1 MGNNFLISITII
13 FLILYFPRLIG
24 WFGWIFPQ
32 KKLSCEKKHRFALIV
47 PARDEGRAVLP
58 LFQSIKEQSYGR
70 ECTKEAG
77 ERLFDTYV
85 IVKNPHDEVIEYA
98 KEIDAKVYVDEE
110 QKSKGDCL
118 DYCIRHIL
126 MSGRKYDGYMIVDAD
141 CRLDADFM
149 KNMNDAL
156 ESGAQV
162 ITARK
167 LVGNYTMNDASAYN
181 NISCGISKN
190 ADIKNRNIAN
200 CNIINDSII
209 NDSIINGNIVN
220 SNMINN
226 NITNDSISDKIN
238 ECSHNVRSMTAC
250 NHITCQNG
258 LIWSIID
265 ELGNRF
271 KSAMGF
277 TTMLIT
283 TGILIRGDLVEEWGG
298 WNYRQT
304 LTEDMELLRDCACKG
319 IRTFHYSYA
328 KLYLEEAPSHAD
340 TNKRRTRW
348 MTGMVEA
355 DRLYCR
361 ELFKRHGLWA
371 FADNYYIL
379 SLWIV
384 YAYIGTLSAAVFFNI
399 ITLNFWQAAAAFLL
413 IYTAFFALSVMAVL
427 ADWKNIGLSSVKK
440 LWLMLMHP
448 FFYMEYI
455 FIVVRAVLG
464 LKPKSWEKIGRVQY

>member
-32 KKLSCEKKHRFALIV
+32 KKLSCDRKHRFALIV

-141 CRLDADFM
+141 CRLDYDFM

-167 LVGNYTMNDASAYN
+167 LVGNY
-181 NISCGISKN
+181 
-190 ADIKNRNIAN
+190 
-200 CNIINDSII
+200 
-209 NDSIINGNIVN
+209 
-220 SNMINN
+220 
-226 NITNDSISDKIN
+226 KIN

-258 LIWSIID
+258 IIWSIID

-277 TTMLIT
+277 TTMPIT

-361 ELFKRHGLWA
+361 ELFKRHGMWA

-384 YAYIGTLSAAVFFNI
+384 YAYIGTLFAAVFFNI
-399 ITLNFWQAAAAFLL
+399 ITLNFWQAAAAFIL

-427 ADWKNIGLSSVKK
+427 ADWKNIGLSLAGK
-440 LWLMLMHP
+440 LGLMLMHP

-455 FIVVRAVLG
+455 FIVARAVLG

>member
-167 LVGNYTMNDASAYN
+167 LVGNY
-181 NISCGISKN
+181 
-190 ADIKNRNIAN
+190 
-200 CNIINDSII
+200 
-209 NDSIINGNIVN
+209 
-220 SNMINN
+220 
-226 NITNDSISDKIN
+226 KIN

-277 TTMLIT
+277 TTMPIT

-355 DRLYCR
+355 DRIYCR
-361 ELFKRHGLWA
+361 ELFKRHGMWA

-399 ITLNFWQAAAAFLL
+399 ITLNFWQAVAAFLL
-413 IYTAFFALSVMAVL
+413 IYIAFFALSVMAVL
-427 ADWKNIGLSSVKK
+427 ADWKNIGLSLAGK
-440 LWLMLMHP
+440 LGLMLMHP

-455 FIVVRAVLG
+455 FIVARAVLG

>member
-1 MGNNFLISITII
+1 MGNKFLISITII

-70 ECTKEAG
+70 ECKKEATD
-77 ERLFDTYV
+77 RLFDTYV
-85 IVKNPHDEVIEYA
+85 IVKNPHDEVIDYA
-98 KEIDAKVYVDEE
+98 KEIDARVYVDEE

-167 LVGNYTMNDASAYN
+167 LVGNY
-181 NISCGISKN
+181 
-190 ADIKNRNIAN
+190 
-200 CNIINDSII
+200 
-209 NDSIINGNIVN
+209 
-220 SNMINN
+220 
-226 NITNDSISDKIN
+226 KIN

-277 TTMLIT
+277 TTMPIT

-319 IRTFHYSYA
+319 IKTFHYSYA

-340 TNKRRTRW
+340 TNKRRIRW

-355 DRLYCR
+355 DRLYYR

-413 IYTAFFALSVMAVL
+413 IYTAFFVLSVMAVL
-427 ADWKNIGLSSVKK
+427 ADWKNIGLSLAGK
-440 LWLMLMHP
+440 LGLMLMHP

-455 FIVVRAVLG
+455 FIVARAVLG

>member
-1 MGNNFLISITII
+1 MGNKFLISITII

-167 LVGNYTMNDASAYN
+167 LVGNY
-181 NISCGISKN
+181 
-190 ADIKNRNIAN
+190 
-200 CNIINDSII
+200 
-209 NDSIINGNIVN
+209 
-220 SNMINN
+220 
-226 NITNDSISDKIN
+226 KIN

-277 TTMLIT
+277 TTMPIT

-328 KLYLEEAPSHAD
+328 KFYLEEAPSHAD

-361 ELFKRHGLWA
+361 ELFKRHGMWA

-399 ITLNFWQAAAAFLL
+399 ITLNFWQAAAAFIL

-427 ADWKNIGLSSVKK
+427 ADWKNIGLSLAGK
-440 LWLMLMHP
+440 LGLMLMHP

-455 FIVVRAVLG
+455 FIVARAVLG

>member
-1 MGNNFLISITII
+1 MGNKFLISITII

-32 KKLSCEKKHRFALIV
+32 KKLSCDRKHRFALIV

-167 LVGNYTMNDASAYN
+167 LVGNY
-181 NISCGISKN
+181 
-190 ADIKNRNIAN
+190 
-200 CNIINDSII
+200 
-209 NDSIINGNIVN
+209 
-220 SNMINN
+220 
-226 NITNDSISDKIN
+226 KIN

-258 LIWSIID
+258 LIWSVID

-277 TTMLIT
+277 TTMPIT

-355 DRLYCR
+355 DRIYCR
-361 ELFKRHGLWA
+361 ELFKRHGMWA

-413 IYTAFFALSVMAVL
+413 IYIAFFALSVMAVL
-427 ADWKNIGLSSVKK
+427 ADWKNIGLSLAGK
-440 LWLMLMHP
+440 LGLMLMHP

-455 FIVVRAVLG
+455 FIVARAVLG

>member
-167 LVGNYTMNDASAYN
+167 LVGNY
-181 NISCGISKN
+181 
-190 ADIKNRNIAN
+190 
-200 CNIINDSII
+200 
-209 NDSIINGNIVN
+209 
-220 SNMINN
+220 
-226 NITNDSISDKIN
+226 KIN

-258 LIWSIID
+258 LIWSVID

-277 TTMLIT
+277 TTMPIT
-283 TGILIRGDLVEEWGG
+283 TGILIREDLVEEWGG

-355 DRLYCR
+355 DRIYCR
-361 ELFKRHGLWA
+361 ELFKRHGMWA

-399 ITLNFWQAAAAFLL
+399 ITLNFWQAVAAFLL
-413 IYTAFFALSVMAVL
+413 IYIAFFALSVMAVL
-427 ADWKNIGLSSVKK
+427 ADWKNIGLSLAGK
-440 LWLMLMHP
+440 LGLMLMHP

-455 FIVVRAVLG
+455 FIVARAVLG

>member
-1 MGNNFLISITII
+1 MGNKFLISITII

-167 LVGNYTMNDASAYN
+167 LVGNY
-181 NISCGISKN
+181 
-190 ADIKNRNIAN
+190 
-200 CNIINDSII
+200 
-209 NDSIINGNIVN
+209 
-220 SNMINN
+220 
-226 NITNDSISDKIN
+226 KIN

-258 LIWSIID
+258 LIWSVID

-277 TTMLIT
+277 TTMPIT

-361 ELFKRHGLWA
+361 ELFKRHGMWA

-413 IYTAFFALSVMAVL
+413 IYIAFFALSVMAVL
-427 ADWKNIGLSSVKK
+427 ADWKNIGLSLAGK
-440 LWLMLMHP
+440 LGLMLMHP

-455 FIVVRAVLG
+455 FIVARAVLG

>member
-1 MGNNFLISITII
+1 MGNKFLISITII

-32 KKLSCEKKHRFALIV
+32 KKLSCDRKHRFALIV

-167 LVGNYTMNDASAYN
+167 LVGNY
-181 NISCGISKN
+181 
-190 ADIKNRNIAN
+190 
-200 CNIINDSII
+200 
-209 NDSIINGNIVN
+209 
-220 SNMINN
+220 
-226 NITNDSISDKIN
+226 KIN

-258 LIWSIID
+258 IIWSIID

-277 TTMLIT
+277 TTMPIT

-361 ELFKRHGLWA
+361 ELFKRHGMWA

-413 IYTAFFALSVMAVL
+413 IYIAFFALSVMAVL
-427 ADWKNIGLSSVKK
+427 ADWKNIGLSLAGK
-440 LWLMLMHP
+440 LGLMLMHP

-455 FIVVRAVLG
+455 FIVARAVLG

>member
-167 LVGNYTMNDASAYN
+167 LVGNY
-181 NISCGISKN
+181 
-190 ADIKNRNIAN
+190 
-200 CNIINDSII
+200 
-209 NDSIINGNIVN
+209 
-220 SNMINN
+220 
-226 NITNDSISDKIN
+226 KIN

-413 IYTAFFALSVMAVL
+413 IYIAFFALSVMAVL
-427 ADWKNIGLSSVKK
+427 ADWKNIGLSLAGK
-440 LWLMLMHP
+440 LGLMLMHP

-455 FIVVRAVLG
+455 FIVARAVLG

>member
-32 KKLSCEKKHRFALIV
+32 KKLSCDRKHRFALIV

-126 MSGRKYDGYMIVDAD
+126 MSGRKYDGYIIVDAD

-167 LVGNYTMNDASAYN
+167 LVGNY
-181 NISCGISKN
+181 
-190 ADIKNRNIAN
+190 
-200 CNIINDSII
+200 
-209 NDSIINGNIVN
+209 
-220 SNMINN
+220 
-226 NITNDSISDKIN
+226 KIN

-277 TTMLIT
+277 TTMPIT
-283 TGILIRGDLVEEWGG
+283 TGILVRGDLVEEWGG

-361 ELFKRHGLWA
+361 ELFKRHGMWA

-413 IYTAFFALSVMAVL
+413 IYIAFFALSVMAVL
-427 ADWKNIGLSSVKK
+427 ADWKNIGLSLAGK
-440 LWLMLMHP
+440 LGLMLMHP

-455 FIVVRAVLG
+455 FIVARAVLG

>member
-1 MGNNFLISITII
+1 MGNKFLISITII

-32 KKLSCEKKHRFALIV
+32 KKLSYEKKHRFALIV

-70 ECTKEAG
+70 ECKKEATD
-77 ERLFDTYV
+77 RLFDTYV
-85 IVKNPHDEVIEYA
+85 IVKNPYDEVIDYA
-98 KEIDAKVYVDEE
+98 KEIDARVYVDEE

-167 LVGNYTMNDASAYN
+167 LVGNY
-181 NISCGISKN
+181 
-190 ADIKNRNIAN
+190 
-200 CNIINDSII
+200 
-209 NDSIINGNIVN
+209 
-220 SNMINN
+220 
-226 NITNDSISDKIN
+226 KIN

-277 TTMLIT
+277 TTMPIT

-319 IRTFHYSYA
+319 IKTFHYSYA

-340 TNKRRTRW
+340 TNKRRIRW

-355 DRLYCR
+355 DRLYYR

-413 IYTAFFALSVMAVL
+413 IYTAFFVLSVMAVL
-427 ADWKNIGLSSVKK
+427 ADWKNIGLSLAGK
-440 LWLMLMHP
+440 LGLMLMHP

-455 FIVVRAVLG
+455 FIVARAVLG

>member
-32 KKLSCEKKHRFALIV
+32 KKLSCDRKHRFALIV

-167 LVGNYTMNDASAYN
+167 LVGNY
-181 NISCGISKN
+181 
-190 ADIKNRNIAN
+190 
-200 CNIINDSII
+200 
-209 NDSIINGNIVN
+209 
-220 SNMINN
+220 
-226 NITNDSISDKIN
+226 KIN

-258 LIWSIID
+258 LIWSVID

-277 TTMLIT
+277 TTMPIT

-361 ELFKRHGLWA
+361 ELFKRHGMWA

-413 IYTAFFALSVMAVL
+413 IYIAFFALSVMAVL
-427 ADWKNIGLSSVKK
+427 ADWKNIGLSLAGK
-440 LWLMLMHP
+440 LGLMLMHP

-455 FIVVRAVLG
+455 FIVARAVLG

>member
-167 LVGNYTMNDASAYN
+167 LVGNY
-181 NISCGISKN
+181 
-190 ADIKNRNIAN
+190 
-200 CNIINDSII
+200 
-209 NDSIINGNIVN
+209 
-220 SNMINN
+220 
-226 NITNDSISDKIN
+226 KIN

-277 TTMLIT
+277 TTMPIT

-361 ELFKRHGLWA
+361 ELFKRHGMWA

-399 ITLNFWQAAAAFLL
+399 ITLNFWQAAAAFIL

-427 ADWKNIGLSSVKK
+427 ADWKNIGLSLAGK
-440 LWLMLMHP
+440 LGLMLMHP

-455 FIVVRAVLG
+455 FIVARAVLG

>member
-1 MGNNFLISITII
+1 MGNKFLISITII

-32 KKLSCEKKHRFALIV
+32 KKLSCDRKHRFALIV

-156 ESGAQV
+156 EIGAQV

-167 LVGNYTMNDASAYN
+167 LVGNY
-181 NISCGISKN
+181 
-190 ADIKNRNIAN
+190 
-200 CNIINDSII
+200 
-209 NDSIINGNIVN
+209 
-220 SNMINN
+220 
-226 NITNDSISDKIN
+226 KIN

-258 LIWSIID
+258 IIWSIID

-277 TTMLIT
+277 TTMPIT

-361 ELFKRHGLWA
+361 ELFKRHGMWA

-399 ITLNFWQAAAAFLL
+399 ITLNFWQAAAAFIL

-427 ADWKNIGLSSVKK
+427 ADWKNIGLSLAGK
-440 LWLMLMHP
+440 LGLMLMHP

-455 FIVVRAVLG
+455 FIVARAVLG

>member
-167 LVGNYTMNDASAYN
+167 LVGNY
-181 NISCGISKN
+181 
-190 ADIKNRNIAN
+190 
-200 CNIINDSII
+200 
-209 NDSIINGNIVN
+209 
-220 SNMINN
+220 
-226 NITNDSISDKIN
+226 KIN

-250 NHITCQNG
+250 NHITCRNG

-277 TTMLIT
+277 TTMPIT

-361 ELFKRHGLWA
+361 ELFKRHGMWA

-413 IYTAFFALSVMAVL
+413 IYIAFFALSVMAVL
-427 ADWKNIGLSSVKK
+427 ADWKNIGLSLAGK
-440 LWLMLMHP
+440 LGLMLMHP

-455 FIVVRAVLG
+455 FIVARAVLG

>member
-167 LVGNYTMNDASAYN
+167 LVGNY
-181 NISCGISKN
+181 
-190 ADIKNRNIAN
+190 
-200 CNIINDSII
+200 
-209 NDSIINGNIVN
+209 
-220 SNMINN
+220 
-226 NITNDSISDKIN
+226 KIN

-277 TTMLIT
+277 TTMPIT

-355 DRLYCR
+355 DRIYCR

-399 ITLNFWQAAAAFLL
+399 ITLNFWQAAAAFIL

-427 ADWKNIGLSSVKK
+427 ADWKNIGLSLAGK
-440 LWLMLMHP
+440 LGLMLMHP

-455 FIVVRAVLG
+455 FIVARAVLG

>member
-1 MGNNFLISITII
+1 MGNKFLISITII

-32 KKLSCEKKHRFALIV
+32 KKLSCDRKHRFALIV

-167 LVGNYTMNDASAYN
+167 LVGNY
-181 NISCGISKN
+181 
-190 ADIKNRNIAN
+190 
-200 CNIINDSII
+200 
-209 NDSIINGNIVN
+209 
-220 SNMINN
+220 
-226 NITNDSISDKIN
+226 KIN

-277 TTMLIT
+277 TTMPIT

-355 DRLYCR
+355 DRIYCR

-413 IYTAFFALSVMAVL
+413 IYIAFFALSVMAVL
-427 ADWKNIGLSSVKK
+427 ADWKNIGLSLAGK
-440 LWLMLMHP
+440 LGLMLMHP

-455 FIVVRAVLG
+455 FIVARAVLG

>member
-1 MGNNFLISITII
+1 MGNKFLISITII

-32 KKLSCEKKHRFALIV
+32 KKLSCDRKHRFALIV

-167 LVGNYTMNDASAYN
+167 LVGNY
-181 NISCGISKN
+181 
-190 ADIKNRNIAN
+190 
-200 CNIINDSII
+200 
-209 NDSIINGNIVN
+209 
-220 SNMINN
+220 
-226 NITNDSISDKIN
+226 KIN

-258 LIWSIID
+258 IIWSIID

-277 TTMLIT
+277 TTMPIT

-361 ELFKRHGLWA
+361 ELFKRHGMWA

-399 ITLNFWQAAAAFLL
+399 ITLNFWQAAAAFIL

-427 ADWKNIGLSSVKK
+427 ADWKNIGLSLAGK
-440 LWLMLMHP
+440 LGLMLMHP

-455 FIVVRAVLG
+455 FIVARAVLG

>member
-1 MGNNFLISITII
+1 MGNKFLISITII

-32 KKLSCEKKHRFALIV
+32 KKLSCDRKHRFALIV

-167 LVGNYTMNDASAYN
+167 LVGNY
-181 NISCGISKN
+181 
-190 ADIKNRNIAN
+190 
-200 CNIINDSII
+200 
-209 NDSIINGNIVN
+209 
-220 SNMINN
+220 
-226 NITNDSISDKIN
+226 KIN
-238 ECSHNVRSMTAC
+238 ECSYNAGSMAAC

-277 TTMLIT
+277 TTMPIT

-361 ELFKRHGLWA
+361 ELFKRHGMWA

-413 IYTAFFALSVMAVL
+413 IYIAFFALSVMAVL
-427 ADWKNIGLSSVKK
+427 ADWKNIGLSLAGK
-440 LWLMLMHP
+440 LGLMLMHP

-455 FIVVRAVLG
+455 FIVARAVLG

>member
-32 KKLSCEKKHRFALIV
+32 KKLSCGKKHRFALIV

-167 LVGNYTMNDASAYN
+167 LVGNY
-181 NISCGISKN
+181 
-190 ADIKNRNIAN
+190 
-200 CNIINDSII
+200 
-209 NDSIINGNIVN
+209 
-220 SNMINN
+220 
-226 NITNDSISDKIN
+226 KIN

-413 IYTAFFALSVMAVL
+413 IYIAFFALSVMAVL
-427 ADWKNIGLSSVKK
+427 ADWKNIGLSLAGK
-440 LWLMLMHP
+440 LGLMLMHP

-455 FIVVRAVLG
+455 FIVARAVLG

>member
-32 KKLSCEKKHRFALIV
+32 KKLSCDRKHRFALIV

-85 IVKNPHDEVIEYA
+85 IVKNPHDEVIDYA
-98 KEIDAKVYVDEE
+98 KEIDARVYVDEE

-167 LVGNYTMNDASAYN
+167 LVGNY
-181 NISCGISKN
+181 
-190 ADIKNRNIAN
+190 
-200 CNIINDSII
+200 
-209 NDSIINGNIVN
+209 
-220 SNMINN
+220 
-226 NITNDSISDKIN
+226 KIN

-277 TTMLIT
+277 TTMPIT

-355 DRLYCR
+355 DRIYCR

-371 FADNYYIL
+371 FVDNYYIL

-413 IYTAFFALSVMAVL
+413 IYIAFFALSVMAVL
-427 ADWKNIGLSSVKK
+427 ADWKNIGLSLAGK
-440 LWLMLMHP
+440 LGLMLMHP

-455 FIVVRAVLG
+455 FIVARAVLG

>member
-1 MGNNFLISITII
+1 MGNKFLISITII

-167 LVGNYTMNDASAYN
+167 LVGNY
-181 NISCGISKN
+181 
-190 ADIKNRNIAN
+190 
-200 CNIINDSII
+200 
-209 NDSIINGNIVN
+209 
-220 SNMINN
+220 
-226 NITNDSISDKIN
+226 KIN

-258 LIWSIID
+258 IIWSVID

-277 TTMLIT
+277 TTMPIT

-328 KLYLEEAPSHAD
+328 KLYLEETPSHAD

-440 LWLMLMHP
+440 LGLMIMHP

-455 FIVVRAVLG
+455 FIVARAVLG

>member
-1 MGNNFLISITII
+1 M
-13 FLILYFPRLIG
+13 
-24 WFGWIFPQ
+24 
-32 KKLSCEKKHRFALIV
+32 
-47 PARDEGRAVLP
+47 
-58 LFQSIKEQSYGR
+58 
-70 ECTKEAG
+70 
-77 ERLFDTYV
+77 
-85 IVKNPHDEVIEYA
+85 KNPHDEVIEYA

-167 LVGNYTMNDASAYN
+167 LVGNDTMNDASAYN

-190 ADIKNRNIAN
+190 AYIKNRNIAN
-200 CNIINDSII
+200 SDIINDSIA
-209 NDSIINGNIVN
+209 NDNIVN
-220 SNMINN
+220 SKIN
-226 NITNDSISDKIN
+226 NITNETVSDKIN
-238 ECSHNVRSMTAC
+238 VCSYNAGSMAAC

-277 TTMLIT
+277 TTMPIT

-328 KLYLEEAPSHAD
+328 KLYLEEAP
-340 TNKRRTRW
+340 
-348 MTGMVEA
+348 
-355 DRLYCR
+355 
-361 ELFKRHGLWA
+361 
-371 FADNYYIL
+371 
-379 SLWIV
+379 
-384 YAYIGTLSAAVFFNI
+384 
-399 ITLNFWQAAAAFLL
+399 
-413 IYTAFFALSVMAVL
+413 
-427 ADWKNIGLSSVKK
+427 
-440 LWLMLMHP
+440 
-448 FFYMEYI
+448 
-455 FIVVRAVLG
+455 
-464 LKPKSWEKIGRVQY
+464 

>member
-1 MGNNFLISITII
+1 MGNKFLISITII

-167 LVGNYTMNDASAYN
+167 LVGNY
-181 NISCGISKN
+181 
-190 ADIKNRNIAN
+190 
-200 CNIINDSII
+200 
-209 NDSIINGNIVN
+209 
-220 SNMINN
+220 
-226 NITNDSISDKIN
+226 KIN

-277 TTMLIT
+277 TTMPIT

-361 ELFKRHGLWA
+361 ELFKRHGMWA

-413 IYTAFFALSVMAVL
+413 IYIAFFALSVMAVL
-427 ADWKNIGLSSVKK
+427 ADWKNIGLSLAGK
-440 LWLMLMHP
+440 LGLMLMHP

-455 FIVVRAVLG
+455 FIVARAVLG

>member
-167 LVGNYTMNDASAYN
+167 LVGNY
-181 NISCGISKN
+181 
-190 ADIKNRNIAN
+190 
-200 CNIINDSII
+200 
-209 NDSIINGNIVN
+209 
-220 SNMINN
+220 
-226 NITNDSISDKIN
+226 KIN

-277 TTMLIT
+277 TTMPIT
-283 TGILIRGDLVEEWGG
+283 TGILIREDLVEEWGG

-355 DRLYCR
+355 DRIYCR
-361 ELFKRHGLWA
+361 ELFKRHGMWA

-399 ITLNFWQAAAAFLL
+399 ITLNFWQAVAAFLL
-413 IYTAFFALSVMAVL
+413 IYIAFFALSVMAVL
-427 ADWKNIGLSSVKK
+427 ADWKNIGLSLAGK
-440 LWLMLMHP
+440 LGLMLMHP

-455 FIVVRAVLG
+455 FIVARAVLG

>member
-85 IVKNPHDEVIEYA
+85 IVKNPHDEVIDYA
-98 KEIDAKVYVDEE
+98 KEIGARVYVDEE

-167 LVGNYTMNDASAYN
+167 LVGNY
-181 NISCGISKN
+181 
-190 ADIKNRNIAN
+190 
-200 CNIINDSII
+200 
-209 NDSIINGNIVN
+209 
-220 SNMINN
+220 
-226 NITNDSISDKIN
+226 KIN

-277 TTMLIT
+277 TTMPIT

-361 ELFKRHGLWA
+361 ELFKRHGMWA

-413 IYTAFFALSVMAVL
+413 IYIAFFALSVMAVL
-427 ADWKNIGLSSVKK
+427 ADWKNIGLSLAGK
-440 LWLMLMHP
+440 LGLMLMHP

-455 FIVVRAVLG
+455 FIVARAVLG